1 MRQKSG
7 PRKGK
12 RIPMNIDGAGAGAV
26 IYGELGFPQPWI
38 GPLGHVPRL

>member
-12 RIPMNIDGAGAGAV
+12 RIPMNIDGASAV

-38 GPLGHVPRL
+38 GLLGHVSRL